1 MGDPRGKKNFH
12 FSLALL
18 AFICFGLSAQAQLPT
33 ATILGVVKDATG
45 AVIPGVAVAV
55 TNVATRLTR
64 SAQTGEDGSYR
75 FSALPVGTY
84 DIRAEH
90 PGFQTKVE
98 QGLRIA
104 VGDEA
109 VLNIVLAVG
118 TVIDTVSITAE
129 APIVNTTS
137 GTLGTLVSEQTVS
150 DLPLDGRNYNDL
162 TLAQPGVS
170 ENRAA
175 NTAGTLNGIQFSS
188 NGAPTRSNL
197 FTIDGTI
204 MNDLHNTGA
213 SSSNENSLGVEGI
226 REYRVVTNSFSAE
239 YGLNMGSQVTL
250 VTKSGTNSVHG
261 SVFHFLRNSALDARN
276 WTDRN
281 TKPPFRRNNFGFSLG
296 GPVRRDKLF
305 YFMTYEGLRQARTT
319 TELYTIPSLAARQD
333 GGLVPAI
340 AASVKPY
347 LQFWPAPNGEDLG
360 GGLARFSKANTERQS
375 EDYGQARADYNVTN
389 SDSLFGRLTI
399 TDSNDFKQGMIDG
412 VFSEF
417 PTRNQ
422 YLTLSDSH
430 IFTPELLGTLRGSFS
445 RTHSI
450 ATSTIDLPSNLA
462 FTPGQPMGGLGITAV
477 DGYSSAP
484 GTTPVE
490 LNQRIISASGDIFYS
505 LSPHSLK
512 FGTLLNFYRQ
522 FMSNNGGNSP
532 RGNWTF
538 PNLTTFLTAAPTQF
552 TVLTPGS
559 SSNRTYDYQTIGF
572 YLQDDWRVT
581 PTLTLNLG
589 LRYEMATTPKEIHG
603 DGAAVRDIVR
613 DSAVTLGA
621 PFINPSKKNFS
632 PRFGFAWDVG
642 GHGHTAVRG
651 GFGLLYDVGTFGTAL
666 FIGAS
671 ATPPLS
677 SVSNLTPGQGLIF
690 RPFPPIPPEAAGSE
704 LRTVDYH
711 LQQPHLLSYNFTV
724 ERQLPAQIGLTIA
737 YAGSRGINIMQTKEG
752 NPTVPLGVVRGTIC
766 DSRVPTPAASNT
778 GPKCWRGA
786 GATDANPAGS
796 ATGIDP
802 RLNPAWNTVEF
813 KTAGA
818 NSWYDSLQ
826 FTVLRRFSRGF
837 QFQSSYTWGHALDTT
852 QSQIGVDN
860 SVTSNNFGDDP
871 SNPRH
876 DKGSAGFDQRHGWRV
891 NGIYRFPS
899 NLSGRWGTLANG
911 WWISS
916 ILTWNSGFP
925 FDPNSSTQRSRSL
938 TGGTNGG
945 QRRADLVPG
954 IKHENL
960 TRGGSIGCTLGTG
973 STARVIAPGTL
984 LGTPQLFYDPC
995 ALALPNLGFNG
1006 NAGRSIMYG
1015 PNYSAWNFSVVKDT
1029 PLPWLGESGAVQF
1042 RTEIFNLLNH
1052 PSLGVPSRTFNL
1064 TTAGQITTTF
1074 SRSREIQFALKI
1086 LF

>member
-1 MGDPRGKKNFH
+1 MANSWGKKNFR
-12 FSLALL
+12 FGITLL
-18 AFICFGLSAQAQLPT
+18 LLFCGARSAYAQLPT
-33 ATILGVVKDATG
+33 ATISGVVRDASG
-45 AVIPGVAVAV
+45 AVIPGVAVTA
-55 TNVATRLTR
+55 TNSETGLMR
-64 SAQTGEDGSYR
+64 SAATSENGSYR

-84 DIRAEH
+84 DVRAELA
-90 PGFQTKVE
+90 GFQTKLE
-98 QGLRIA
+98 RGLRIA

-109 VLNIVLAVG
+109 VLNIRLEVG
-118 TVIDTVSITAE
+118 VAAETVSVTAE
-129 APIVNTTS
+129 APVVNTTS
-137 GTLGTLVSEQTVS
+137 GTLGSLVSEQTVA
-150 DLPLDGRNYNDL
+150 DLPLNGRNYNDL
-162 TLAQPGVS
+162 TLGQAGVA

-175 NTAGTLNGIQFSS
+175 NTSGTLNGIQFSS
-188 NGAPTRSNL
+188 NGAPVRSNL

-213 SSSNENSLGVEGI
+213 ASSNENSLGVEGI

-250 VTKSGTNSVHG
+250 VTKSGTNDVHG

-276 WTDRN
+276 WTDRD

-305 YFMTYEGLRQARTT
+305 FFGTYEGLRQARTT
-319 TELYTIPSLAARQD
+319 TDVYIIPSMVARQD

-340 AASVKPY
+340 AASVRPY
-347 LQFWPAPNGEDLG
+347 LQFWPTPNGEDLG
-360 GGLARFSKANTERQS
+360 GGLARFSKAATETQS
-375 EDYGQARADYNVTN
+375 EDYGQGRVDYNVTN
-389 SDSLFGRLTI
+389 ADSLFGRYTI
-399 TDSNDFKQGMIDG
+399 TNSNDLKRGMIDS
-412 VFSEF
+412 VYSQF
-417 PTRNQ
+417 PTRNE
-422 YLTLSDSH
+422 YGTLSEDH
-430 IFTPELLGTLRGSFS
+430 IFTPGLLGTFRGSFS
-445 RTHSI
+445 RTHST
-450 ATSTIDLPSNLA
+450 ATSTIDLPANLA
-462 FTPGQPMGGLGITAV
+462 FTPGQPMGPLGITGV
-477 DGYSSAP
+477 DSYSSAP

-490 LNQRIISASGDIFYS
+490 VNQRIISGSADIFYT
-505 LSPHSLK
+505 LPQHALK
-512 FGTLLNFYRQ
+512 LGTLANFYRQ

-532 RGNWTF
+532 RGNWVF

-559 SSNRTYDYQTIGF
+559 SANRTYDYQTFGV
-572 YLQDDWRVT
+572 YLQDDWKVT

-589 LRYEMATTPKEIHG
+589 LRYEMATTPGEIHG
-603 DGAAVRDIVR
+603 DGAAVRDILH
-613 DSAVTLGA
+613 DSAVTIGA

-632 PRFGFAWDVG
+632 PRLGFAWDVG
-642 GHGHTAVRG
+642 GHGRTSIRG
-651 GFGLLYDVGTFGTAL
+651 GAGLLYDVGIFGTAL

-677 SVSNLTPGQGLIF
+677 SVSNLTPAQGLVF
-690 RPFPPIPPEAAGSE
+690 RPFPPIPPEQAGRE

-711 LQQPHLLSYNFTV
+711 LQQPHLFSYNFTV
-724 ERQLPAQIGLTIA
+724 EHQLPAQIGLTVA
-737 YAGSRGINIMQTKEG
+737 YAGSRGMNIMQTKEG
-752 NPTVPLGVVRGTIC
+752 NPTIPLGVVRGGIC
-766 DSRVPTPAASNT
+766 DSRVPTPPVSNS

-786 GATDANPAGS
+786 GATDANPSGS

-802 RLNPAWNTVEF
+802 RVNPAWNTVEF

-818 NSWYDSLQ
+818 DSWYDSLQ
-826 FTVLRRFSRGF
+826 FVVVRRFSRGF

-860 SVTSNNFGDDP
+860 SVTSNNYGDDP
-871 SNPRH
+871 WDPNH

-899 NLSGRWGTLANG
+899 KLTGTWGAIGNG

-938 TGGTNGG
+938 VGGTNGG
-945 QRRADLVPG
+945 QRRANLVPG
-954 IKHENL
+954 VKHEQL
-960 TRGGSIGCTLGTG
+960 TRGGSIGCTIGTG
-973 STARVIAPGTL
+973 PTARVIAPGAP
-984 LGTPQLFYDPC
+984 LGTPQLFYDAC
-995 ALALPNLGFNG
+995 ALALPELGFNG

-1015 PNYSAWNFSVVKDT
+1015 PNYSTVNFSLVKDT
-1029 PLPWLGESGAVQF
+1029 PLRWLGEQGAVQF

-1052 PSLGVPSRTFNL
+1052 PNLGVPMRTFNL
-1064 TTAGQITTTF
+1064 TTAGQITSTF
-1074 SRSREIQFALKI
+1074 GKSREIQFALKI

>member
-1 MGDPRGKKNFH
+1 MGEHGGKKNSH
-12 FSLALL
+12 FGVALVL
-18 AFICFGLSAQAQLPT
+18 FICLGLSAHAQLPT
-33 ATILGVVKDATG
+33 ATISGVVKDATG
-45 AVIPGVAVAV
+45 AAIPGVAVTV
-55 TNVATRLTR
+55 TNVATGLTR
-64 SAQTGEDGSYR
+64 PAKTSEDGSYR

-84 DIRAEH
+84 DIRAEQ

-98 QGLRIA
+98 QGLRVA

-118 TVIDTVSITAE
+118 AVADTVSVTAE

-137 GTLGTLVSEQTVS
+137 GTLGSLVSERTVS
-150 DLPLDGRNYNDL
+150 DLPLNGRNFNDL
-162 TLAQPGVS
+162 TLLQTGVA

-175 NTAGTLNGIQFSS
+175 STAGTLNGIQFSS

-239 YGLNMGSQVTL
+239 YGMNMGSQVTL
-250 VTKSGTNSVHG
+250 VTKSGTNELHG
-261 SVFHFLRNSALDARN
+261 SVFHFLRNSALDA
-276 WTDRN
+276 
-281 TKPPFRRNNFGFSLG
+281 FRRNNFGFSLG
-296 GPVRRDKLF
+296 GPVRSDKLF
-305 YFMTYEGLRQARTT
+305 YFGTYEGLRQARTT

-333 GGLVPAI
+333 AGLVPAI
-340 AASVKPY
+340 APSVKPY
-347 LQFWPAPNGEDLG
+347 LGFWPAPNGEDLG
-360 GGLARFSKANTERQS
+360 GGLARFSRANTERQS
-375 EDYGQARADYNVTN
+375 EDYGQVRADYNVTN
-389 SDSLFGRLTI
+389 SDSLFGRYTI
-399 TDSNDFKQGMIDG
+399 TNSNDLKEGMIDA

-422 YLTLSDSH
+422 YVTLSQSH
-430 IFTPELLGTLRGSFS
+430 IFTPGLLGTLRGSFS
-445 RTHSI
+445 RTHST
-450 ATSTIDLPSNLA
+450 ATSTIDLPANLS
-462 FTPGQPMGGLGITAV
+462 FTPGQPMGGLGITGV
-477 DGYSSAP
+477 DGYSTAP

-490 LNQRIISASGDIFYS
+490 VNQRIISASGDIFYT
-505 LSPHSLK
+505 LRQHSLK

-538 PNLTTFLTAAPTQF
+538 PNLATFLTAAPTQF

-559 SSNRTYDYQTIGF
+559 SANRTYDYETVGL
-572 YLQDDWRVT
+572 YLQDDWRAT

-589 LRYEMATTPKEIHG
+589 LRYEMATTPVEIHG
-603 DGAAVRDIVR
+603 DGAAVRDIIH
-613 DSAVTLGA
+613 DSAVTIGA

-632 PRFGFAWDVG
+632 PRFGFAWDIG
-642 GHGHTAVRG
+642 GHGRTSIRG
-651 GFGLLYDVGTFGTAL
+651 GAGLLYDVGIFGTAL

-677 SVSNLTPGQGLIF
+677 SVSNLTPAQGLVF
-690 RPFPPIPPEAAGSE
+690 RPFPPIPPELAGRE

-711 LQQPHLLSYNFTV
+711 LQQPHLFSYNLTL
-724 ERQLPAQIGLTIA
+724 ERQLPGQIGLTVA
-737 YAGSRGINIMQTKEG
+737 YAGSRGMNIMQTKEG
-752 NPTVPLGVVRGTIC
+752 NPTIPLGVVRGGIC
-766 DSRVPTPAASNT
+766 DSRVPTPPASNS
-778 GPKCWRGA
+778 GPKCWRGS

-818 NSWYDSLQ
+818 DSWYDSLQ
-826 FTVLRRFSRGF
+826 FTVVRRFSRGF

-871 SNPRH
+871 SDPNH

-899 NLSGRWGTLANG
+899 NLSGAWGKLANG

-945 QRRADLVPG
+945 QRRGDLVPG

-960 TRGGSIGCTLGTG
+960 TRGGSVGCTLGTG
-973 STARVIAPGTL
+973 STARVIASGTP
-984 LGTPQLFYDPC
+984 LGTPELFYDPC
-995 ALALPNLGFNG
+995 ALALPNPGFNG
-1006 NAGRSIMYG
+1006 NAGRSMMYG
-1015 PNYSAWNFSVVKDT
+1015 PNYSTLNLSVVKDT
-1029 PLPWLGESGAVQF
+1029 PLPWFGENGAVQF

-1064 TTAGQITTTF
+1064 TTAGQITSTF